1 MLQNILGS
9 YKPPLYVSSTGN
21 LLELSLHQ
29 DRVENNY
36 EPPQQKH
43 KEESLTTVLSINIFI
58 DVEEKN
64 STFHHIKY

>member
-1 MLQNILGS
+1 MFLPQVTFWNCPCI
-9 YKPPLYVSSTGN
+9 
-21 LLELSLHQ
+21 Q
-29 DRVENNY
+29 DRVEDNY

-58 DVEEKN
+58 DVEEKI